1 MPRTGGIDSEE
12 GNMAIA
18 TTPVIPLTPLEADD
32 RRLAV
37 ENAIGT
43 LRIENLELDMTTHR
57 ILDRYAQGE
66 IPLDEM
72 SRLIHEYTA
81 AIR

>member
-1 MPRTGGIDSEE
+1 
-12 GNMAIA
+12 MAA
-18 TTPVIPLTPLEADD
+18 TTASVVTLTPAELDD

-43 LRIENLELDMTTHR
+43 LRIEGLELDAVPNR
-57 ILDRYAQGE
+57 ILNQYAQGE

-81 AIR
+81 AIL

>member
-1 MPRTGGIDSEE
+1 MRKAASIESEE

-18 TTPVIPLTPLEADD
+18 TTPVIPPTPLETDD

-43 LRIENLELDMTTHR
+43 LRIENLELDITPHR
-57 ILDRYAQGE
+57 ILDRYAHGE
-66 IPLDEM
+66 IPLEEM

>member
-1 MPRTGGIDSEE
+1 
-12 GNMAIA
+12 MAVE
-18 TTPVIPLTPLEADD
+18 TTSVKLLASAELED

-43 LRIENLELDMTTHR
+43 LRIEGMELDAIPQS
-57 ILDRYAQGE
+57 ILEQYANGQ

-81 AIR
+81 SIV

>member
-1 MPRTGGIDSEE
+1 MRKAASIESEE

-18 TTPVIPLTPLEADD
+18 TTPVIPPTPLETDD

-43 LRIENLELDMTTHR
+43 LRIENLELDITPHR
-57 ILDRYAQGE
+57 ILDR
-66 IPLDEM
+66 
-72 SRLIHEYTA
+72 
-81 AIR
+81 

>member
-1 MPRTGGIDSEE
+1 
-12 GNMAIA
+12 MAA
-18 TTPVIPLTPLEADD
+18 KTAPVIPLTPAELDD

-37 ENAIGT
+37 EGAIGT
-43 LRIENLELDMTTHR
+43 LRIEALELEAVPR
-57 ILDRYAQGE
+57 AVLDRYAQGE

-81 AIR
+81 TIA

>member
-1 MPRTGGIDSEE
+1 MTVET
-12 GNMAIA
+12 A
-18 TTPVIPLTPLEADD
+18 PVIAPTPADLDD

-43 LRIENLELDMTTHR
+43 LRIEGLELDATPNR
-57 ILDRYAQGE
+57 ILEQYARGE

-81 AIR
+81 TIL

>member
-1 MPRTGGIDSEE
+1 
-12 GNMAIA
+12 MAGA
-18 TTPVIPLTPLEADD
+18 PTSVIPLTPAELDN

-43 LRIENLELDMTTHR
+43 LRIEGLELDPTPNR
-57 ILDRYAQGE
+57 ILQQYAKGE

-81 AIR
+81 GIV

>member
-1 MPRTGGIDSEE
+1 
-12 GNMAIA
+12 MAVEITSVKLLA
-18 TTPVIPLTPLEADD
+18 SAELED

-43 LRIENLELDMTTHR
+43 LRIEGMELDAIPQS
-57 ILDRYAQGE
+57 ILEQYANGQ

-81 AIR
+81 SIV

>member
-1 MPRTGGIDSEE
+1 MNTASAP
-12 GNMAIA
+12 AA
-18 TTPVIPLTPLEADD
+18 ALTPAELDE

-37 ENAIGT
+37 EGAIGS
-43 LRIENLELDMTTHR
+43 LRIESLEPDVIPNS

-72 SRLIHEYTA
+72 SRLIHEYSA
-81 AIR
+81 RIV